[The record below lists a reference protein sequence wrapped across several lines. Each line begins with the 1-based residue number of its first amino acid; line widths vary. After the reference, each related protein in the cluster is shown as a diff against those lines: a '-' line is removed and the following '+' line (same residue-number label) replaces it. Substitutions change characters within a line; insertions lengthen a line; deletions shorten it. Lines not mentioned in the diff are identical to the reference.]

1 MSLPNAYSL
10 KTSSIPIYFEE
21 ILRTAIPNKFDAGFM
36 SSIGFRYAIDR
47 SFIDIL
53 KELHFLSDSGMPTKR
68 YMDFHSLDDARDA
81 LLDGIHEAYSKLY
94 RLHSDAADLS
104 EPQVVDALKQLYE
117 GKKTDMMINGIAS
130 TFLALCRFADNLDA
144 VTAAVQ
150 QSRDAAENA
159 SQQNAS
165 PPAPPS
171 PHAAAATAQEAAAPQ
186 QPEATTASETVPL
199 HLVLESK
206 RDDAGAEGAP
216 AAAPEPMLPVLGKE
230 AADGTADAAPAMPES
245 VAAQAAP
252 EPELPVLELETPLAT
267 AAPEAPVPDAPAPA
281 DLLAEPAAA
290 AEPAAP
296 QTPPPAPVP
305 GRETPL
311 IAHVVQSPPPP
322 PETPEQLVLELESE
336 AGDAAPSPAASAA
349 SHDGDGTA
357 HAAHASFDAA
367 VPFHLVLESEM
378 GDAGAEDTPA
388 AAPESMPR
396 VLEEE
401 PAADTAD
408 AAPAMPES
416 VTAQAAPEPELP
428 VLEPETPLA
437 TAAPEA
443 PVPDAAVGE
452 PLPPVFD
459 APAPASPFLEAP
471 SPLGNA
477 DDTFAMAQDSMQD
490 AAPPSPP
497 DPLQAAATPPDASPG
512 VGPAAVR
519 AAPLEDAA
527 TAAPQQE
534 RTVIPASLVFNLDA
548 PPLKETPP
556 ENAAAPSPDAA
567 SAAAQAT
574 ACDTN
579 KGATKTMR
587 YPIQIVLPESTD
599 VAVYDAIFTSLKRH
613 LFTPGE

>member
-150 QSRDAAENA
+150 QARDAAENA

-230 AADGTADAAPAMPES
+230 AADG
-245 VAAQAAP
+245 
-252 EPELPVLELETPLAT
+252 
-267 AAPEAPVPDAPAPA
+267 
-281 DLLAEPAAA
+281 
-290 AEPAAP
+290 
-296 QTPPPAPVP
+296 
-305 GRETPL
+305 
-311 IAHVVQSPPPP
+311 
-322 PETPEQLVLELESE
+322 
-336 AGDAAPSPAASAA
+336 
-349 SHDGDGTA
+349 
-357 HAAHASFDAA
+357 
-367 VPFHLVLESEM
+367 
-378 GDAGAEDTPA
+378 
-388 AAPESMPR
+388 
-396 VLEEE
+396 
-401 PAADTAD
+401 TAD

>member
-21 ILRTAIPNKFDAGFM
+21 ILRTEIPNKFDAGFM

-186 QPEATTASETVPL
+186 QPETTTASETVPL

-216 AAAPEPMLPVLGKE
+216 AAAPEPMLPVLEKE
-230 AADGTADAAPAMPES
+230 ADDGTADAAPAMHES

-367 VPFHLVLESEM
+367 APFHLVLESEM
-378 GDAGAEDTPA
+378 DDAGAEDTPA

-534 RTVIPASLVFNLDA
+534 RTVIPASLVFDLDA